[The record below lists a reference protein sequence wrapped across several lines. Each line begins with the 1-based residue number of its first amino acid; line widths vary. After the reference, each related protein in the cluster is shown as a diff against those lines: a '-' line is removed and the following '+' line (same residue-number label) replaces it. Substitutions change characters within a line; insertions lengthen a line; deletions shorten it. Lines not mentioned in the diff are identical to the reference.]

1 MSRRK
6 HLTPQQL
13 KFVNLLVYNEGRL
26 TATECAVQSGYAK
39 ERARSSASELQNS
52 NYYPLVVQEIN
63 KLRKEV
69 NEKYR
74 ASLETHMRDLADIK
88 RRALEENSFSAA
100 VQAEVARGKAAG
112 LYHETK
118 TIMHGKIDQLSADE
132 VRKELE
138 SIANQINPKIIEG
151 KAEEIINK
159 RKIKRNEKEKQTASS
174 EDA

>member
-1 MSRRK
+1 MAKLKGVRQRGNSYMVDCTIDGKRK
-6 HLTPQQL
+6 T
-13 KFVNLLVYNEGRL
+13 KTFKSVEDAITFRNKYVE
-26 TATECAVQSGYAK
+26 AVQSGGD
-39 ERARSSASELQNS
+39 
-52 NYYPLVVQEIN
+52 V
-63 KLRKEV
+63 
-69 NEKYR
+69 
-74 ASLETHMRDLADIK
+74 
-88 RRALEENSFSAA
+88 AA

-112 LYHETK
+112 LSHETK

-159 RKIKRNEKEKQTASS
+159 RQIKRNEKEKQTASS

>member
-6 HLTPQQL
+6 HLTPQQE
-13 KFVNLLVYNEGRL
+13 KFVNLLVYNAGRL
-26 TATECAVQSGYAK
+26 TATECAVQSGYSK
-39 ERARSSASELQNS
+39 DRARSTASELQNS

-63 KLRKEV
+63 KLRKEN

-74 ASLETHMRDLADIK
+74 ASLDTHMRDLADIK

-118 TIMHGKIDQLSADE
+118 TIMHGKIDQLTPEE

-138 SIANQINPKIIEG
+138 DIANQLNPKIVEG
-151 KAEEIINK
+151 KAEEIIEL
-159 RKIKRNEKEKQTASS
+159 RKVKRNEEEKQS
-174 EDA
+174 

>member
-1 MSRRK
+1 
-6 HLTPQQL
+6 LQ
-13 KFVNLLVYNEGRL
+13 E
-26 TATECAVQSGYAK
+26 AK
-39 ERARSSASELQNS
+39 RQ
-52 NYYPLVVQEIN
+52 
-63 KLRKEV
+63 
-69 NEKYR
+69 
-74 ASLETHMRDLADIK
+74 
-88 RRALEENSFSAA
+88 
-100 VQAEVARGKAAG
+100 G

>member
-112 LYHETK
+112 TVPRNQNHHAWK
-118 TIMHGKIDQLSADE
+118 DRSA
-132 VRKELE
+132 V
-138 SIANQINPKIIEG
+138 S
-151 KAEEIINK
+151 
-159 RKIKRNEKEKQTASS
+159 
-174 EDA
+174 